1 VSDESKMQNPPASSP
16 AQTRRDFI
24 KVSAVTMAA
33 LTAATR
39 QAEAASRWLNPRRI
53 QKAAATSLDQDVKQV
68 HSTCLGCNA
77 RCGTRATVQ
86 NGRLVAMSGNPYH
99 PYNTKFSPISYATP
113 LRQALAVT
121 APVCGKAHDAPNYLN
136 NPYRIVQPMKRAGK
150 RGSGRFEPI
159 EWDQLVR
166 EVATGGKLFAHL
178 GEQREV
184 PGIKGLAKDTL
195 IDKDAPEL
203 GTVRNG
209 FVFIAGRDQ
218 NGRLEFTNRFVKD
231 AVGSVNRV
239 GHTDICG
246 IGFRMGNLAF
256 TEKKE
261 VEIKADPVNAEYI
274 LLFGANIYEA
284 LQPGVNTYGALVANR
299 SSGAKLKF
307 TVVDPRATNA
317 SCHADE
323 WVAVKPGQDGAFAM
337 GLIRWIIETGRYNR
351 EFLAAPNPNAA
362 DKIGHACYSNAT
374 HLVIA
379 DQGHLHDRKF
389 LRVADLDPG
398 ATGEAGKGYLVL
410 NGEGL
415 PVPFDSLGQAL
426 LDAAATLTDAAGG
439 TIRVK
444 TAFRLMKEGA
454 WEHSLDDYARMSGVE
469 RGQMERVAREFTSHG
484 TRAAVCQY
492 HGAGNYASG
501 VYAAFPI
508 AIRNALIGSVDRKG
522 GYLRGGGEAA
532 PWNSGLYDLKSFPG
546 QAKAKG
552 VMLSREKAS
561 YETSSEFKKKRASGG
576 SGYPAQR
583 PWFPFTQGGLCVETL
598 SGIDQSY
605 PYPCQVLFSY
615 FFNPL
620 YSIPGGQRYS
630 ETLES
635 FEKVPLH
642 VSIDIG
648 INESNLYADYIVPDI
663 TYLEGHYGFLS
674 PHAPALKFTAIRTPV
689 VEPVTGSTKDGR
701 AFSLETFLIDL
712 AKGAGLP
719 GFGDA
724 AIQGKDGARHP
735 LHRAEDYYLR
745 GIANLADAA
754 KVPEAVA
761 EEVAFVEHNYPVAR
775 HKGLLNDREWR
786 TACYALARG
795 GVFNRRYEDDF
806 GGEQHRFGLK
816 RVVLYNEEL
825 ATTRNSL
832 SGAFFPGTVKYL
844 PPEDAAGNVLA
855 EKDAS
860 YPFAL
865 ITYKMNLHAQSRTS
879 SHRWSMEVFPENFV
893 VVNEGD
899 AGELGVTD
907 GDLVQL
913 TSASNPRGTRGKV
926 KVSALIRPG
935 CVGISFHYGHTQLGA
950 SALPVTR
957 GETLFLGGSE
967 VVNSA
972 GLIGD
977 PRLGTGISPNLLSR
991 LDENLGNTPLV
1002 DVVGGI
1008 PDFSSTRVNIRKIVR

>member
-1 VSDESKMQNPPASSP
+1 VNKEPKRQNPQLTSRC
-16 AQTRRDFI
+16 QTRRDFI
-24 KVSAVTMAA
+24 KVSAVTVAA
-33 LTAATR
+33 LTTATL
-39 QAEAASRWLNPRRI
+39 QAEAARQWLNARRI
-53 QKAAATSLDQDVKQV
+53 QQVAATPLDRDVKQV

-86 NGRLVAMSGNPYH
+86 NGKLVAMSGNPYH
-99 PYNTKFSPISYATP
+99 PYNTKFDPIPYATA
-113 LRQALAVT
+113 LQDALATT

-150 RGSGRFEPI
+150 RGAGRFEPI

-166 EVATGGKLFAHL
+166 EVAVGGKLFAHL
-178 GEQREV
+178 GEQRV
-184 PGIKGLAKDTL
+184 FPGIKGLAQDTL
-195 IDKDAPEL
+195 IDKEAPEL

-218 NGRLEFTNRFVKD
+218 NGRLEFTNRFVKE

-256 TEKKE
+256 TEKKD

-299 SSGAKLKF
+299 SSGAKVKF

-351 EFLAAPNPNAA
+351 EFLTAPNPKAA
-362 DKIGHACYSNAT
+362 EKIGHACYSNAT
-374 HLVIA
+374 HLVVV
-379 DQGHLHDRKF
+379 DQGHKQDRKF
-389 LRVADLDPG
+389 LRVADLDPA

-410 NGEGL
+410 NGSGV
-415 PVPFDSLGQAL
+415 PVPFGSVDQAQ
-426 LDAAATLTDAAGG
+426 LDAAATLTDATGAKVQ
-439 TIRVK
+439 VK
-444 TAFRLMKEGA
+444 TAYRLMKEGA
-454 WEHSLDDYARMSGVE
+454 WEHSLDDYARMAGVE
-469 RGQMERVAREFTSHG
+469 RSQLERVAKEFTSHG

-508 AIRNALIGSVDRKG
+508 AILNALIGSVDRKG

-532 PWNSGLYDLKSFPG
+532 AWDSGLYDLKSFPG

-561 YETSSEFKKKRASGG
+561 YETSSEFKKKRAAGG
-576 SGYPAQR
+576 SGYPAKR

-598 SGIDQSY
+598 SGIDQMY
-605 PYPCQVLFSY
+605 PYSCQVLFTY

-620 YSIPGGQRYS
+620 YSIPGGQRYA

-635 FEKVPLH
+635 PEKVPLH

-663 TYLEGHYGFLS
+663 TYLEGHYGFLT

-701 AFSLETFLIDL
+701 SFCLETFLIDL
-712 AKGAGLP
+712 AKAAGLP
-719 GFGDA
+719 GFGDR
-724 AIQGKDGARHP
+724 AIQAKDGSWHP
-735 LHRAEDYYLR
+735 LHCAEDYYLR

-754 KVPEAVA
+754 KIPEAAA
-761 EEVAFVEHNYPVAR
+761 EEVAYVEHNYPVAR
-775 HKGLLNDREWR
+775 HKGLITDGEWR

-795 GVFNRRYEDDF
+795 GIFKRRYEDDF
-806 GGEQHRFGLK
+806 AGENHRFGLK

-832 SGAFFPGTVKYL
+832 SGAFFPGTIKYTA
-844 PPEDAAGNVLA
+844 PEDAAGNVLA
-855 EKDAS
+855 EKDANF
-860 YPFAL
+860 PFAL
-865 ITYKMNLHAQSRTS
+865 ITYKMNVHAQSRTS

-893 VVNEGD
+893 VVNQGD
-899 AGELGVTD
+899 AGKLGLRD

-913 TSASNPRGTRGKV
+913 TSPSNSLGTRGKV

-935 CVGISFHYGHTQLGA
+935 CLGISFHYGHTQLGA
-950 SALPVTR
+950 SALPVTK
-957 GETLFLGGSE
+957 GEALFLGGRTVAHSG
-967 VVNSA
+967 
-972 GLIGD
+972 GLVGD

-1008 PDFSSTRVNIRKIVR
+1008 PDFSSTRVGIRKIPG